1 MKGQYDGSAK
11 VTGRAILL
19 ICLVVLLSPPAL
31 PLGAESPR
39 DEYRQIQR
47 DLRKEKK
54 KLESVKREE
63 RSAVDTLKKAEEEH
77 QRILEQLNAKR
88 GSIAQIQKNMNALQS
103 EINSLKNALR
113 EQGDL
118 LRKRLRTLQRTS
130 RETDPLLIVL
140 GGEDISRS
148 LRIVRYLKDISARD
162 YALMNRYAQSVR
174 NLQERQDRLAKL
186 HGDLKKEERELGKLE
201 DSLEHKKKE
210 KQQLLVAVK
219 KEKAAHENMIRELR
233 ESSAKLQRIIQE
245 SERKEQEQ
253 KRKKKGEKP
262 KPGVKEEPEE
272 ESAFSRMKG
281 KLPWPASGSIA
292 MRYGS
297 QVDPLFNLPIFRS
310 GIHISTPKGSQV
322 KSVFEGKVV
331 YAEEFKGYGQL
342 VIVSHG
348 GGYHTL
354 YGNLSRI
361 FLRNGAIIKNNQTVG
376 ESGDSG
382 AAGALGLYFEVRYR
396 GKPLDPQQWLKR

>member
-1 MKGQYDGSAK
+1 MKGRYDGSAK
-11 VTGRAILL
+11 VTGQAILL
-19 ICLVVLLSPPAL
+19 ISLVFLLSLPAPPAW
-31 PLGAESPR
+31 AESPR

-63 RSAVDTLKKAEEEH
+63 RSAVDALKKAEEEH
-77 QRILEQLNAKR
+77 QKIQEQLNAKR
-88 GSIAQIQKNMNALQS
+88 GSIAQIQKNMNSLQS
-103 EINSLKNALR
+103 EINALKDALR

-140 GGEDISRS
+140 SGEDISRS
-148 LRIVRYLKDISARD
+148 LRIVRYLRDISARD

-201 DSLEHKKKE
+201 DSLEQKKKE
-210 KQQLLVAVK
+210 KQLLLVAVK
-219 KEKAAHENMIRELR
+219 KEKSAHENMIRELR
-233 ESSAKLQRIIQE
+233 ESSSRLQRIIQE

-281 KLPWPASGSIA
+281 RLPWPASGSVT

-297 QVDPLFNLPIFRS
+297 QVDPLFNLPLFRS

-322 KSVFEGKVV
+322 KAVFEGKVV

-361 FLRNGAIIKNNQTVG
+361 FLRNGAIIKNSQTIG

-382 AAGALGLYFEVRYR
+382 AAGTPGLYFEVRYR